1 MKRQVLHEKAH
12 GGLIPLLRRA
22 IGRRLQA
29 MLTLFWVSACS
40 HTLVLESV
48 PSDSSVYLLD
58 QTGQKV
64 KLLGRTPL
72 ATEELSILKS
82 TGVIVESAGH
92 VPLTVIVPF
101 QNSTVSKLSVKLT
114 PYDEKFVQGLPF
126 DLHKKVIDQLAGEL
140 IDLQQTLY
148 GGNKE
153 EAEIAIREAES
164 RLGQSSRYHQI
175 VGSFRF
181 YQGQFEQAVRSLSK
195 SLEIDPRNETARR
208 MLVLTDVKV
217 ASSTQAARNRAYANF
232 NVAASEIA
240 NLGHGYL
247 VRTKSSPSQPDY
259 DGFEIIIPTDIL
271 FKPYSGKF
279 KSEGLLVLSRLTEE
293 LKKND
298 HPRNILVEGH
308 TGSDLY
314 AELRN
319 MPAHTA
325 GSTKLQGIWEIS
337 SERASAV
344 VTYLKSEGV
353 MATRWSIAGY
363 GDSRPLSLP
372 DHVKNNREKFDPE
385 VLSRR
390 VIIKVT
396 LNEKKSEKD
405 VISSADAEKLKER
418 LERILPNEEEDT
430 PRPARPARANSRL
443 AAPVPTEQLSN
454 EESSEGSEIPRN
466 LPKKTI
472 LQKRANTEKQQNEP
486 GGTALRARPLNQL
499 QQTEGKLE
507 EKWVNPRL
515 KRGQRTKE
523 LLKGI
528 ESDPPLPAVPQL
540 RPQD

>member
-1 MKRQVLHEKAH
+1 MNF
-12 GGLIPLLRRA
+12 
-22 IGRRLQA
+22 QA
-29 MLTLFWVSACS
+29 MLVMFWMSACS
-40 HTLVLESV
+40 HTLILESV

-58 QTGQKV
+58 QSGQKV

-195 SLEIDPRNETARR
+195 SLEIDPGNETARR

-232 NVAASEIA
+232 NMAASEIA

-247 VRTKSSPSQPDY
+247 VRTKSSPSHPDY

-279 KSEGLLVLSRLTEE
+279 KSEGLLILSRLTEE

-298 HPRNILVEGH
+298 HPRSILVEGH

-405 VISSADAEKLKER
+405 VISSADAERLKER
-418 LERILPNEEEDT
+418 LERVLPKEGEDT
-430 PRPARPARANSRL
+430 PQQVRPARSNSRL
-443 AAPVPTEQLSN
+443 AAPVLKEQLSP
-454 EESSEGSEIPRN
+454 EESSEESEIPRK
-466 LPKKTI
+466 LPGRTV
-472 LQKRANTEKQQNEP
+472 LQKRANTENQQNET
-486 GGTALRARPLNQL
+486 GGTALRARPLNKL
-499 QQTEGKLE
+499 EQTKGKLE
-507 EKWVNPRL
+507 EKWENPRL

-528 ESDPPLPAVPQL
+528 ESDPPLPSVPQL